1 MEVTKQEMLDILDGQ
16 KGKVAIAYKT
26 YLIGGSIAVARV
38 FAMYDSDIEMLNDIC
53 RVYGQYEV
61 IS

>member
-1 MEVTKQEMLDILDGQ
+1 MEVTKQEMLDILD
-16 KGKVAIAYKT
+16 AYKT